1 MEHWEASAA
10 CIDAGLLTVQ
20 RRAVPGYGWNMHP
33 RPATIRYVWAGLGL
47 LFVGLGTLGMVL
59 PLLPTTPFLV
69 LALWCFSR
77 SSPRLE
83 HWLFTHRRFGPPLQ
97 RWRHHRV
104 VPLPVKL
111 TAYTSMAGSLSLM
124 ALKGTPW
131 PLMLVSALVMA
142 YGVWFL
148 ARCPSHAPGS
158 DPGVKETAP
167 DAPPIPEGSEGL
179 R

>member
-1 MEHWEASAA
+1 MAW
-10 CIDAGLLTVQ
+10 D
-20 RRAVPGYGWNMHP
+20 MHA
-33 RPATIRYVWAGLGL
+33 RPATIRYLWAGLGL

-83 HWLFTHRRFGPPLQ
+83 HWLYTHRRFGPPLQ
-97 RWRHHRV
+97 RWRQHRV

-111 TAYTSMAGSLSLM
+111 TAYTSMGVSLSFM
-124 ALKGTPW
+124 TFKGTPW
-131 PLMLVSALVMA
+131 PLMLVSAVVMA

-148 ARCPSHAPGS
+148 ARCPTRAP
-158 DPGVKETAP
+158 DPGPQEEASSPRARPQTGGP
-167 DAPPIPEGSEGL
+167 
-179 R
+179 